1 MLQALLHSKLS
12 DREAE
17 LEAQR
22 RDMALSFDSASR
34 QVGSPTGPT
43 HGRSALGPTIAPIDN
58 PKDVG
63 RRVPART
70 LQQSRYAAAVGAC
83 AVH

>member
-1 MLQALLHSKLS
+1 MPQALLHSKLS

-34 QVGSPTGPT
+34 QVV
-43 HGRSALGPTIAPIDN
+43 RLAPPMAD
-58 PKDVG
+58 
-63 RRVPART
+63 RHQCQR
-70 LQQSRYAAAVGAC
+70 
-83 AVH
+83 